1 MRTFLIIVAGL
12 TMLGGSVLTV
22 GWIGTGW
29 RTPFAD
35 VGKLFIPIWFCLSAL
50 NLWIGVKQAGYS
62 IDEEF
67 TNLFVDLH
75 HSCKHGCALV
85 VAILRVVAGFSAAST
100 KHALRS
106 EIMSNT
112 NRRAV

>member
-1 MRTFLIIVAGL
+1 MRTFLIIGGGL
-12 TMLGGSVLTV
+12 AMLGGSVLAV

-62 IDEEF
+62 IDEELPIFLLIF
-67 TNLFVDLH
+67 TIPA
-75 HSCKHGCALV
+75 SMAAL
-85 VAILRVVAGFSAAST
+85 LWW
-100 KHALRS
+100 RS
-106 EIMSNT
+106 SE
-112 NRRAV
+112 